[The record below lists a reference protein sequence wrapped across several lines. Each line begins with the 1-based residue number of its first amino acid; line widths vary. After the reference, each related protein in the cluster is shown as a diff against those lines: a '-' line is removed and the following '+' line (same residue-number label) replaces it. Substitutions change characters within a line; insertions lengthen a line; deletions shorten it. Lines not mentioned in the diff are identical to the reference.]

1 LFDFVRQFLALAR
14 VLPLGRLLALHNL
27 QQVQMLLF
35 QLFLLRQELVE
46 TDNRK
51 KKKNFFFSTN
61 TNRRNVS
68 NPIDFLI
75 FYLACLTAWIQALQS
90 LSDSARSS

>member
-46 TDNRK
+46 TDNLK

>member
-51 KKKNFFFSTN
+51 KKKNFFFSTHKQTKCFKPN
-61 TNRRNVS
+61 
-68 NPIDFLI
+68 
-75 FYLACLTAWIQALQS
+75 
-90 LSDSARSS
+90 